1 MLKNKNRDPFPPV
14 AVGAGGLLLAGL
26 LLTGCHPPGTAAL
39 LDGKKLLDQGKAA
52 AAVAPLTDA
61 TAILK
66 TNALAWSYL
75 GLAHQQCGQLNEAV
89 NSYGQALRYNRDFNE
104 IHFNLGCALLDLDQA
119 DAAKAEFIAYTLRQT
134 RDPQGWLKLGQ
145 AQVRLRD
152 PAAAE
157 KSFTESLRQ
166 GTNAPA
172 LDGLGQIQVQ
182 RTRFRD
188 AVPYFTAALKHDP
201 ACRSALRNLA
211 WVQYQN
217 LRNYPAALQAFR
229 EYTALKPPP
238 YDLDLARSALRDLE
252 QKLAPLPPPVP
263 IAVVVAAPHT
273 NAAKPVATNPIAA
286 PPVRPTVPIVAVAP
300 PVRPTPPPTNATP
313 APRAPATPPRSELP
327 VVQLPD
333 APDLKPAEDV
343 PAPVP
348 APEVVAPPSRPPPTP
363 PETLAAT
370 PAEEPKKKGFFAKLN
385 PLNLIRKETKPAST
399 SKPAPTPTVPPA
411 APVPVAVSPST
422 PEANPLPTTAP
433 LESQI
438 SNLKSQIPPA
448 PPPIPRYTYRH
459 PAPPIS
465 GKRAEAAPLF
475 NAAIQSHQ
483 AGRPAE
489 ALENYLKA
497 AQADPAFFEAWYNLS
512 LISRDLGQ
520 TGSCLTACEIA
531 LALKPD
537 SADARFNFAFVLRDA
552 GYPLDAAAEL
562 ETLLAQNPNDIRGH
576 LALANLCAQKLSQ
589 PKRARTHYL
598 KVMELDAR
606 NPQAANIRDWLVAHP
621 GGEG

>member
-1 MLKNKNRDPFPPV
+1 MLPPTPMLKNKNRNPFPPV

-26 LLTGCHPPGTAAL
+26 LLSGCHPPGTAAL

-75 GLAHQQCGQLNEAV
+75 GLAQQQCGQLNEAV
-89 NSYGQALRYNRDFNE
+89 ASYGQALRYNRDFNE
-104 IHFNLGCALLDLDQA
+104 IHFNLGCALLDLDKA

-145 AQVRLRD
+145 AQFRLRD
-152 PAAAE
+152 LTAAE
-157 KSFTESLRQ
+157 KCFTESLRQ
-166 GTNAPA
+166 GPNAPA

-182 RTRFRD
+182 RSRFRD

-201 ACRSALRNLA
+201 ACRSARRNLA

-229 EYTALKPPP
+229 EYAALKPPP
-238 YDLDLARSALRDLE
+238 SDLDAVHTALRDLE
-252 QKLAPLPPPVP
+252 QKLAPLPLPVT
-263 IAVVVAAPHT
+263 IAAVVAAPHA
-273 NAAKPVATNPIAA
+273 NATKPVVANTAAT

-300 PVRPTPPPTNATP
+300 PIRPTTANPVTSRPAPPPADT
-313 APRAPATPPRSELP
+313 APRAPVPPPRSELP

-333 APDLKPAEDV
+333 APDPKPAQDV
-343 PAPVP
+343 TAPLGSG
-348 APEVVAPPSRPPPTP
+348 EWQVASGEPPPTP
-363 PETLAAT
+363 PVTVATT

-385 PLNLIRKETKPAST
+385 PLNLIRKEPKLAST
-399 SKPAPTPTVPPA
+399 LEPSTSANRVTPAPLPVVETPAPLRPTPPA
-411 APVPVAVSPST
+411 AVP
-422 PEANPLPTTAP
+422 
-433 LESQI
+433 I
-438 SNLKSQIPPA
+438 PA
-448 PPPIPRYTYRH
+448 PPPVPRYAYRH
-459 PAPPIS
+459 PATPGP
-465 GKRAEAAPLF
+465 GNRAAATPLF
-475 NAAIQSHQ
+475 NSAIQAHQ

-489 ALENYLKA
+489 ALEDYLKA

-512 LISRDLGQ
+512 LIARDLGQ
-520 TGSCLTACEIA
+520 TASCLSACESA

-537 SADARFNFAFVLRDA
+537 SADARFNFALVLRDA

-576 LALANLCAQKLSQ
+576 LALANLSAQKLSQ
-589 PKRARTHYL
+589 PQRARTHYL
-598 KVMELDAR
+598 KVMELDAH
-606 NPQAANIRDWLVAHP
+606 NPQAASIRDWLLAHP
-621 GGEG
+621 G